1 MRRTVL
7 PNTLAICEINPHE
20 TRFLYNEIFVQ
31 KTYMKHGVE
40 ISPGDTII
48 DAGANIGLFA
58 LFALVNFNPARVF
71 CFEPA
76 THCLEALRFNLAAWG
91 NRAVVVGSAL
101 ADFHGEAN
109 FTYYPGYSIMSGL
122 FADEARDLDVLKAGA
137 RTQMARVSK
146 VPVDDRRIELLV
158 GSKLENPLSYKC
170 PVTTISSVIEQYEI
184 ENIDL
189 LKIDV
194 ERAENAIIRGI
205 DDKHWE
211 RIRQIVVEVHDQGGR
226 EHETMRDQL
235 ARRGYET
242 VLDIEDGLE
251 NSAIYSLTARRG

>member
-76 THCLEALRFNLAAWG
+76 THCLEALRFNLAAWAIG
-91 NRAVVVGSAL
+91 RSW
-101 ADFHGEAN
+101 
-109 FTYYPGYSIMSGL
+109 SG
-122 FADEARDLDVLKAGA
+122 
-137 RTQMARVSK
+137 
-146 VPVDDRRIELLV
+146 RRL
-158 GSKLENPLSYKC
+158 
-170 PVTTISSVIEQYEI
+170 
-184 ENIDL
+184 
-189 LKIDV
+189 
-194 ERAENAIIRGI
+194 
-205 DDKHWE
+205 
-211 RIRQIVVEVHDQGGR
+211 RIF
-226 EHETMRDQL
+226 
-235 ARRGYET
+235 
-242 VLDIEDGLE
+242 
-251 NSAIYSLTARRG
+251 TARPILPTIPAIAS